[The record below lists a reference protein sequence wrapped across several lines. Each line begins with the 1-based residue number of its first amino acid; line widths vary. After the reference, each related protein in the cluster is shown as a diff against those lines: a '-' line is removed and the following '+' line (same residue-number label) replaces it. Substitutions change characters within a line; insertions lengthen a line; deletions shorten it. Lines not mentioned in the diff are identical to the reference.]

1 MDRSKVILV
10 VGGSG
15 FVGHAV
21 VARLAA
27 AGYRV
32 RVPTRHAHRARH
44 LLVLPTVEV
53 LEAEVLDEAA
63 LDALMAEVGAVIN
76 LVGVLHSPSGSPY
89 GPAFRR
95 AHVDI
100 PTRLV
105 AACQRHGVTRL
116 VHISALG
123 ADAEGPS
130 EYQRSKAAGEAV
142 IRGAAPPLEWTIL
155 RPSVIFG
162 REDSFLNL
170 FAGLVRIAP
179 VMPLGGAGCRFQP
192 VWVEDVARVVA
203 ACLTRPDAV
212 GQCFDLA
219 GPRIYTL
226 AELVRLVGEQVGCHP
241 WVIPIPEGLALIQAR
256 LLELAPNPM
265 MSRDNVRSMR
275 VDNITARS
283 PLPFG
288 WTPTALEAV
297 APSYLGPHPGRRRFF
312 VNRRRAVR

>member
-1 MDRSKVILV
+1 MDRSKTILA

-15 FVGHAV
+15 YVGHSV
-21 VARLAA
+21 VAQLVA

-32 RVPTRHAHRARH
+32 RVPTRHRHRARH
-44 LLVLPTVEV
+44 LLLLPTVEV
-53 LEAEVLDEAA
+53 VEADLFDDTA
-63 LDALMAEVGAVIN
+63 LDRLMDGVGAVIS
-76 LVGVLHSPSGSPY
+76 LVGVLHSPPGTPF

-100 PTRLV
+100 PARLV
-105 AACQRHGVTRL
+105 AACHRHGVSRV

-123 ADAEGPS
+123 ADADGPS

-142 IRGAAPPLEWTIL
+142 IRDARPPLAWTIL

-162 REDSFLNL
+162 RDDSFLNL

-179 VMPLGGAGCRFQP
+179 VMPLGGASCRFQP
-192 VWVEDVARVVA
+192 VWVEDVARVVVA
-203 ACLTRPDAV
+203 SLDRPDAI
-212 GQCFDLA
+212 GLCADLA
-219 GPRIYTL
+219 GPGVYTL
-226 AELVRLVGEQVGCHP
+226 AELVGYVGRLVGRRP
-241 WVIPIPEGLALIQAR
+241 PIIPIPEALAMLQAR
-256 LLELAPNPM
+256 LLELAPKPM

-275 VDNITARS
+275 VDNITDGP

-297 APSYLGPHPGRRRFF
+297 APTYLGPHPGRRRF
-312 VNRRRAVR
+312 VINRRRAVR